1 MTIFEPGVQYKDLD
15 GSVHADRDDNQNATD
30 YLRKHHNI
38 PKDSFVL
45 GIQVYSSVHN
55 VKVNT
60 LTVRFLHS
68 NVGGYDNIQEKMG
81 AEGDALALNG
91 IEIDMPYNE
100 FFGLFKRFSLTLSSN
115 GLLEGKSYTAI

>member
-1 MTIFEPGVQYKDLD
+1 MTIFEAGVQYKDLD
-15 GSVHADRDDNQNATD
+15 GSVHADRDDNQDATD
-30 YLRKHHNI
+30 YLRTHNNI
-38 PKDSFVL
+38 PENSFVL

-55 VKVNT
+55 VRENT

-68 NVGGYDNIQEKMG
+68 NVGGFDNIQEKMK
-81 AEGDALALNG
+81 AEGDALTLNEVE
-91 IEIDMPYNE
+91 IEMPYNE